1 MNHPSGRCLVSSFS
15 AIDVLVPPSI
25 RLPILRQCI
34 SAGLCR
40 FRRMCRKQKTPFIAH
55 FKVFPL
61 SGGAF
66 RLGGIPSPARGVD
79 CHLEGG
85 LFLLLGMQCQL
96 HGKACHLAG
105 KRCQVVGKGFQVMDL
120 SCFWGSKKVEIL

>member
-1 MNHPSGRCLVSSFS
+1 MAQRQDRRQLDLRRNLRPPIRRSRWCLRGLAGVY
-15 AIDVLVPPSI
+15 ALV
-25 RLPILRQCI
+25 
-34 SAGLCR
+34 
-40 FRRMCRKQKTPFIAH
+40 
-55 FKVFPL
+55 
-61 SGGAF
+61 GGAF

-120 SCFWGSKKVEIL
+120 ACFWSSKK